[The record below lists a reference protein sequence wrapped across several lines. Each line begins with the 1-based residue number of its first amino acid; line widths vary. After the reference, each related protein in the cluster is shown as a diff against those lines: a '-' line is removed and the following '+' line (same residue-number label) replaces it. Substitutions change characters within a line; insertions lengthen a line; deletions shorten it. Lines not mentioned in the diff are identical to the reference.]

1 MTYEELLDAYQPL
14 GILDE
19 QKVSLLKR
27 YAELLLEANAKFN
40 LTAIKEIPEIVEKHF
55 YDCLLPLKEFDLK
68 GKKILDVGS
77 GGGFPGLVFAIAL
90 PESQLTLLDAT
101 AKKCVFLKETAEA
114 LGLKN
119 VHVVNSRAEDFDMR
133 NCFDVV
139 TGRAVAAMPKLL
151 EITAPFAK
159 VNGSVLLMKALKGN
173 EELSESQNA
182 IKVLNLKLEKTQQEK
197 MPNGE
202 ERLNFLFVKK
212 DKTLRKYPRSWKE
225 IMAKPL

>member
-1 MTYEELLDAYQPL
+1 MTYEELLAYYEPL
-14 GILDE
+14 GILNE
-19 QKVSLLKR
+19 EKVSLLKR
-27 YAELLLEANAKFN
+27 YADLLLEANAKFN
-40 LTAIKEIPEIVEKHF
+40 LTAIKEVPEIVEKHF

-90 PESQLTLLDAT
+90 SESHLTLLDAT
-101 AKKCVFLKETAEA
+101 SKKCVFLKETAEA

-119 VHVVNSRAEDFDMR
+119 VRVVNSRAEEFNMR

-139 TGRAVAAMPKLL
+139 TGRAVAAMNKLL

-159 VNGSVLLMKALKGN
+159 VNGNVLLMKAFKGQ
-173 EELSESQNA
+173 EELKESENA
-182 IKVLNLKLEKTQQEK
+182 IKALKLKLDRYQEEKL
-197 MPNGE
+197 PNGD
-202 ERLNFLFVKK
+202 ERQNFLFVKK
-212 DKTLRKYPRSWKE
+212 DETMKKYPRSWKD

>member
-1 MTYEELLDAYQPL
+1 MTYEELLGIYEPL
-14 GILDE
+14 KILD
-19 QKVSLLKR
+19 KDKLSLLKR
-27 YAELLLEANAKFN
+27 YADLLMEANAKFN
-40 LTAIKEIPEIVEKHF
+40 LTAIKETSEIIEKHF

-90 PESQLTLLDAT
+90 PESQMTLLDAT
-101 AKKCVFLKETAEA
+101 AKKCAFLEETAEA

-119 VHVVNSRAEDFDMR
+119 VHVVNSRAEDFSMR

-159 VNGSVLLMKALKGN
+159 VGGNVLLMKALKGN
-173 EELSESQNA
+173 EELGQSQNA
-182 IKVLNLKLEKTQQEK
+182 VKVLNLKLEKIQNEK

-212 DKTLRKYPRSWKE
+212 DKNLKRYPRSWKE
-225 IMAKPL
+225 IMANPL